1 MAFQPALQYSLIYR
15 FGQWVLAQKL
25 RGLGEMETNGRGCRS
40 WEDFASWEIMVGGF
54 CTFIIVSFGVI

>member
-40 WEDFASWEIMVGGF
+40 WEDFASWEIMVGM
-54 CTFIIVSFGVI
+54 VL